1 MKKGLKIFI
10 FCILLSSTSVFAG
23 NEDRAGE
30 AGASEL
36 LINPWARSSGWGG
49 ANTSSSM
56 GLESIN
62 LNVSGLAFVNNTE
75 LLFSHVNYLSGADIS
90 INSFGIAKNL
100 GESSVLAITAM
111 SMDFGDI
118 QITEV
123 NLPDGGNGTFSPSFL
138 NIGISYAKA
147 FSNSIYG
154 GVTVRIIS
162 ESIADAS
169 ASGVA
174 FDGGVRYVTG
184 KNDRIKFGIAFR
196 NVGPTMKYSGN
207 GLSFQG
213 EIQETETE
221 LTVNQRSADF
231 EVPSLMN
238 IGVSYDF
245 FLVEPDSVGERYIS
259 DHRLTLAGNFT
270 SNSFTQDQIRVGA
283 EYAFM
288 EKFMIRA
295 GYVYENDVNDESMTR
310 TAATGLSAGATV
322 EVPLGQSGSTF
333 GVDYSYRSTRS
344 FNGSH
349 SIGVRLNF

>member
-10 FCILLSSTSVFAG
+10 FSLLVSSFSLSAG
-23 NEDRAGE
+23 NDDRAGE

-49 ANTSSSM
+49 ANTASSM
-56 GLESIN
+56 GLEAIN
-62 LNVSGLAFVNNTE
+62 LNVSGLAFVDNTE

-90 INSFGIAKNL
+90 INSFGVAKNL
-100 GESSVLAITAM
+100 GEYSVLAITAM

-118 QITEV
+118 EITEV
-123 NLPDGGNGTFSPSFL
+123 NLPDGGNGTYSPSFL
-138 NIGISYAKA
+138 NVGISYAKA

-154 GVTVRIIS
+154 GITVRVVS
-162 ESIADAS
+162 ESIADAT
-169 ASGVA
+169 ASGVT

-184 KNDRIKFGIAFR
+184 ENDRIKFGISLR
-196 NVGPTMKYSGN
+196 NVGPTMKYEGN
-207 GLSFQG
+207 GLSFEG
-213 EIQETETE
+213 EVPETETE
-221 LTVNQRSADF
+221 LTVKQRSSDF
-231 EVPSLMN
+231 EIPSLVN
-238 IGVSYDF
+238 IGASYDF
-245 FLVEPDSVGERYIS
+245 FLTALDSVGERLVA
-259 DHRLTLAGNFT
+259 DHRLTVAGTFT

-283 EYAFM
+283 EYAFI

-295 GYVYENDVNDESMTR
+295 GYVYENSIQDEFLTR

-344 FNGSH
+344 FSGSH
-349 SIGVRLNF
+349 SIGVRFNF